1 MPPTLSSAR
10 EEFMRQVYRDNVVA
24 ERPRLLGVLDAVI
37 AWSAKRAQYIRFRP
51 DENDRGVIRFEDIA
65 TRNVFWVATPRRH
78 NVPLLQLM
86 PGSARVLTEEERSDA
101 VTRLN
106 SYTTELNP
114 AGRMRISF
122 GALKNVAG
130 RDAVFELM
138 DELLEKVKPATRA
151 AEKALID

>member
-24 ERPRLLGVLDAVI
+24 ERPRLLAVLDAVI
-37 AWSAKRAQYIRFRP
+37 AWSAQHAEYIRFRP
-51 DENDRGVIRFEDIA
+51 DESSKGVIRFEDIK
-65 TRNVFWVATPRRH
+65 TGNVFWVATPRRH
-78 NVPLLQLM
+78 NVPLLQLL
-86 PGSARVLTEEERSDA
+86 PGSARVLTEEERS
-101 VTRLN
+101 VIVERLN

-122 GALKNVAG
+122 GALKNHAG

-138 DELLEKVKPATRA
+138 GELLEKVKPVAHA
-151 AEKALID
+151 GEKVH